1 MALIT
6 PITLTL
12 PGPSPDRSDR
22 DTFSARSVA
31 RDEYIKNVQV
41 PELQSALNAVYNNAS
56 EAFSSATAA
65 DASADAAL
73 AAVSDAQAASAAAI
87 AATGAPVWVS
97 GTTYILGFVTWS
109 PITKQLYRRIVAG
122 AGTTDP
128 SADATNWF
136 AITAPKEQLLTDAAT
151 TQWDLTLGASAR
163 WIINGTGR
171 NINITNP
178 EPGVNYVLRV
188 KLTTPATMQP
198 NYPANWVWQ
207 FGTAPDMSASSS
219 TLFSLVW
226 VPEDAKFW
234 VMVGL
239 GF

>member
-1 MALIT
+1 MALT
-6 PITLTL
+6 APITLTL

-22 DTFSARSVA
+22 ATFSARSVA
-31 RDEYIKNVQV
+31 RDEFIKNVEI
-41 PELQSALNAVYNNAS
+41 PERQATLNAVYNNAG
-56 EAFSSATAA
+56 EAFTSATAA
-65 DASADAAL
+65 
-73 AAVSDAQAASAAAI
+73 AASASTSSVSASDAATSAAAAL
-87 AATGAPVWVS
+87 AATGAPAWVS
-97 GTTYILGFVTWS
+97 GNSYTLGFVVWS
-109 PITKQLYRRIVAG
+109 PVTKQLYRRIVAG

-151 TQWDLTLGASAR
+151 TQWNLDLGASAR
-163 WIINGTGR
+163 WIINATGR
-171 NINITNP
+171 ALNITNP
-178 EPGVNYVLRV
+178 QAGVNYVLRV
-188 KLTTPATMQP
+188 KLTTPATMQFT
-198 NYPANWVWQ
+198 YPANWVWQ

-226 VPEDAKFW
+226 IPEDSKFW